1 MRIYKN
7 ICNTEVW
14 KMKDKRIA
22 LRLDDA
28 VHDKIKAISPEG
40 RVSMWIRMLIER
52 ELKKLQE
59 PK

>member
-1 MRIYKN
+1 
-7 ICNTEVW
+7 
-14 KMKDKRIA
+14 MKDKRIA